1 VFKRFKFLSTAILY
15 TMLNRYFL
23 LSCALLF
30 FACSKKGTGNG
41 NGTAGNRS
49 PVGSITANLVKVN
62 PFTYK
67 FTVTATDPDF
77 DALAYTWDFGEGT
90 VRAGQAEE
98 NFEYAI
104 DKELV
109 VKVKVSDG
117 KSAPIEVTANISTK
131 TVAIAVDLTKK
142 FQTMEGFGGFGAQK
156 EYWGGPPFTSDGFV
170 SSLINDLGLTIL
182 RDNMPTSFEYE
193 NDNNDPFVT
202 DLTKFILTVKP
213 PGHDETVSDHLD
225 HLRKMKA
232 AGLQKLIVS
241 VWSPATWM
249 KHNNMVGNG
258 TQTNSAPAYTNAPTA
273 ATNQLRTDM
282 YQEFAER
289 CVAYIRIIRQETGL
303 DIYALS
309 IQNEPRF
316 SQFYASCVYD
326 GAALRDLLK
335 VVGKRL
341 RDEGLTTKLF
351 LPEDVGWLQ
360 GVENMT
366 KPTLDD
372 PVARSYADIIAVHG
386 YDLDGITA
394 ASTSAQTWQ
403 TMYGWGAAHGKPLW
417 MTETSGYENSY
428 TGAVKLAKAM
438 YTAIKYGN
446 VSAWVFWSLST
457 TTLDSYSLMS
467 AAGEKSKRYYVSK
480 NFYKYIRP
488 GAVRTDASAPEGTNV
503 YPLAFQHSVENS
515 TTLIFINDGPSG
527 KPIRITGG
535 GLPAQLNMYSTTADE
550 NTKEAGPVNSADVIL
565 LPGNSVVTLYKKN

>member
-1 VFKRFKFLSTAILY
+1 MI
-15 TMLNRYFL
+15 NRYFL
-23 LSCALLF
+23 SSCFLLVF
-30 FACSKKGTGNG
+30 GCSKKEGGDGNG
-41 NGTAGNRS
+41 NAVNRS
-49 PVGSITANLVKVN
+49 PVASLAASLIKVN

-67 FTVTATDPDF
+67 LSVTAADPDN
-77 DALAYTWDFGEGT
+77 DPLSYAWDFGEGT
-90 VRAGQAEE
+90 AKTGKAEE
-98 NFEYAI
+98 TFEYAA

-117 KSAPIEVTANISTK
+117 KSNPVEVTANVNTK
-131 TVAIAVDLTKK
+131 TVAVAVDLSKK
-142 FQTMEGFGGFGAQK
+142 FQTMEGFGGFGAMK
-156 EYWGGPPFTSDGFV
+156 EYWAQPPFTSDEFV
-170 SSLINDLGLTIL
+170 NSLVNDLGLTIL

-202 DLTKFILTVKP
+202 DLTKFTLTVKP

-258 TQTNSAPAYTNAPTA
+258 TQANSAPAYTTTPTA
-273 ATNQLRTDM
+273 ATNQLKTEM
-282 YQEFAER
+282 YNEFAER
-289 CVAYIRIIRQETGL
+289 CVAYIKIIRQETGL

-309 IQNEPRF
+309 VQNEPRF

-326 GAALRDLLK
+326 GAALRDVLK

-341 RDEGLTTKLF
+341 KDEGLTTKLF

-366 KPTLDD
+366 RPTLDD
-372 PVARSYADIIAVHG
+372 PAARGYADIIAVHG

-403 TMYGWGAAHGKPLW
+403 TMYGWGAAYGKPLW

-428 TGAVKLAKAM
+428 AGAVKLAKAM

-457 TTLDSYSLMS
+457 TTLDAYSLMGNG
-467 AAGEKSKRYYVSK
+467 GEKSKRYYVSK

-503 YPLAFQHSVENS
+503 FPLAFQHSTCLLYTS
-515 TTLIFINDGPSG
+515 PS
-527 KPIRITGG
+527 PR
-535 GLPAQLNMYSTTADE
+535 D
-550 NTKEAGPVNSADVIL
+550 
-565 LPGNSVVTLYKKN
+565 